1 MAPIHDAAKS
11 GNLAEL
17 RRLLDSGVSV
27 DAKTIVRPSAR
38 VQTAL

>member
-1 MAPIHDAAKS
+1 MEPIHGAAQS

-27 DAKTIVRPSAR
+27 NAKNEVRPSACA
-38 VQTAL
+38 QTAL